1 MANSQ
6 DYEQEKER
14 LEKFG
19 KLLIGRKAQ
28 STLLTMLS
36 PNGQNIVMEPA
47 QKITAYEIVENFM
60 EPELM
65 VILGGESVYE
75 STLRLQY

>member
-36 PNGQNIVMEPA
+36 PNRQNIVMEPA